1 MRYCVCRQR
10 AGIRGIGRTG
20 AGAAGMGMRRQELF
34 GRQLAEDFRRDGFP
48 CDRLAPMR
56 NTYLFGKWQSRNKI
70 PTSAIVQVGDRLH
83 PDPEPTG

>member
-1 MRYCVCRQR
+1 MQVMNV
-10 AGIRGIGRTG
+10 RGL
-20 AGAAGMGMRRQELF
+20 RRN
-34 GRQLAEDFRRDGFP
+34 GYP
-48 CDRLAPMR
+48 CDRPAPMR